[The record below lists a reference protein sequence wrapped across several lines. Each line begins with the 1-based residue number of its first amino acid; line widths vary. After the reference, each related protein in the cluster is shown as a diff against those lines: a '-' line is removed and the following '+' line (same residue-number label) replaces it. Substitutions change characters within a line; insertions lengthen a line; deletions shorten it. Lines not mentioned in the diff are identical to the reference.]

1 MSTKHA
7 FCIMTDVISNWR
19 PDQPHNQLPVLP
31 PSQELESRAVLKTCI
46 EARAALAELKQAAE
60 LIPDQAM
67 LINTIPLLEAKDSSE
82 IENIVT
88 TTDQLFKYAQ
98 GQDSADPATK
108 EALRYRTALHQ
119 GFQSLQIRPLCT
131 ATAVDVCSTLKGVE
145 MDIRRTPGT
154 QLTNNRTGEV
164 IYTPPEGETRL
175 RNMLANWEQFLH
187 TQPALDPLIR
197 MAVGHYQFEA
207 IHPFTDGNGR
217 TGRMLNILYLIQ
229 QGLLSLPI
237 LYLSRHIIAHKADY
251 YRLLLAV
258 TRDQAWEPWLIFM
271 LQGVAD
277 TSKWT
282 TAKIAAIRGLAEHT
296 TEHVR
301 TRLPKIYTREL
312 VDVIFEQPYCRIGNL
327 VDKGIAQRQAASRYL
342 HDLANLGVLR
352 EMQFGKEKL
361 FIHPKL
367 MQLLSRD
374 SNQFQPYAG

>member
-1 MSTKHA
+1 
-7 FCIMTDVISNWR
+7 MTDATPTWH
-19 PDQPHNQLPVLP
+19 PELPHNQLPALP
-31 PSQELESRAVLKTCI
+31 PAHELETRAVLKACI

-60 LIPDQAM
+60 LIPNQAM

-88 TTDQLFKYAQ
+88 TTDQLFQYAH
-98 GQDSADPATK
+98 GHDNADPATK
-108 EALRYRTALHQ
+108 EALRYRTALYQ
-119 GFQSLQIRPLCT
+119 GFQSLKSRPLCT
-131 ATAVDVCSTLKGVE
+131 ATAVDVCRTLKGVD

-154 QLTNNRTGEV
+154 QLANDRTDEV
-164 IYTPPEGETRL
+164 VYTPPEGETRL
-175 RNMLANWEQFLH
+175 RDMLANWERFLH
-187 TQPALDPLIR
+187 NQTELDPLIR

-217 TGRMLNILYLIQ
+217 TGRVLNILYLIQ
-229 QGLLSLPI
+229 EELLNLPI
-237 LYLSRHIIAHKADY
+237 LYLSRHVIAHKADY
-251 YRLLLAV
+251 YRLLLSV
-258 TRDQAWEPWLIFM
+258 TRDEDWEPWLLFM

-282 TAKIAAIRGLAEHT
+282 TGKIAAIRLLAEHT

-342 HDLANLGVLR
+342 HDLVTLGVLR
-352 EMQFGKEKL
+352 EMPFGKEKL

-374 SNQFQPYAG
+374 NNQFQSYA